1 MKRVKILFIVLSFFL
16 LVIISSSTSWGAKLK
31 KIEKIFPVKTQE
43 ILSVSLKIDAGEIY
57 IHKGEQPDQVYVLV
71 QFDDKSDEVDV
82 DYDERSNELFISMDR
97 NKWFTSWDDHRA
109 PKLEISLPFEVVIE
123 LSSKIKAGEIEF
135 NLGSLK
141 LKEFELRNFAGEVSV
156 DFPTPNKIE
165 MEILDINVKVGET
178 KLRGLSNARFQRAR
192 INGGI
197 GELDIDFSGEGL
209 QSCRAEIDLDIG
221 ETTIS
226 LPHDLGIRFD
236 SSTFGFLTQ
245 SNIDHE
251 LSRKGRYYYS
261 KNYETASKTMDFS
274 ISSGIGE
281 LRVIHR

>member
-1 MKRVKILFIVLSFFL
+1 MKRVKFIFAVLAFFL
-16 LVIISSSTSWGAKLK
+16 LLIISSSISWGAKLE
-31 KIEKIFPVKTQE
+31 KIEKAFPVKTQE

-57 IHKGEQPDQVYVLV
+57 VHKGEQPDQVNVLV
-71 QFDDKSDEVDV
+71 QFDDKSDEVNV
-82 DYDERSNELFISMDR
+82 DYDEKRNELFISIDR
-97 NKWFTSWDDHRA
+97 SKWFKSWDDHRA
-109 PKLEISLPFEVVIE
+109 PKLEVSLPFEVVIE

-135 NLGSLK
+135 ALGSLK

-156 DFPTPNKIE
+156 DFPAPNKIE
-165 MEILDINVKVGET
+165 MESLDINVKVGET
-178 KLRGLSNARFQRAR
+178 KLRSLSNAKFQRAR

-209 QSCRAEIDLDIG
+209 KSCRAEIDLDIG
-221 ETTIS
+221 ETSIS

-245 SNIDHE
+245 SNIDYE
-251 LSRKGRYYYS
+251 LTRKDRFYYS

-281 LRVIHR
+281 LRVIYR

>member
-1 MKRVKILFIVLSFFL
+1 MKQVNFLFTVATFAFVLM
-16 LVIISSSTSWGAKLK
+16 VSTITAGEAKLE
-31 KIEKIFPVKTQE
+31 KIEKVFPVKTQE
-43 ILSVSLKIDAGEIY
+43 VLFITLKIDAGEICV
-57 IHKGEQPDQVYVLV
+57 HKGEQPDKVYVLV
-71 QFDDKSDEVDV
+71 QYDDRSDEVDV
-82 DYDERSNELFISMDR
+82 DYDERSNELFISFDR

-109 PKLEISLPFEVVIE
+109 PKLEVSLPLEVEIE
-123 LSSKIKAGEIEF
+123 LSSRIKAGEIDF

-141 LKEFELRNFAGEVSV
+141 IKEFELRNLAGEVNV

-165 MEILDINVKVGET
+165 MELLDINVKIGET
-178 KLRGLSNARFQRAR
+178 KLRRLSNAKFQRAQ

-221 ETTIS
+221 ETIIA
-226 LPHDLGIRFD
+226 LPRELGIRFD

-245 SNIDHE
+245 SNIDYE

-261 KNYETASKTMDFS
+261 KNYKMASKTMDFS